1 MRTKKV
7 PSDSLLMGRRSLEFI
22 EGIELIEDLQWIE
35 PIKKWVLHFSI
46 YSNEIESAVINKYTE
61 WYILIDDD
69 YPRGNI
75 SFYPSKRK
83 SITQTFPHQIYNS
96 EGNKDYP
103 WRSGLLCLDSNVRTL
118 GRLVPNEEP
127 YHEEFRLVWHALRA
141 IEWLTAASKSK
152 LTSENELFE
161 LIDFPELSSLKLG
174 FSEDSKSFGFWN
186 SIEVKYGM
194 ATFSALSSGIFLV
207 REFKKIN
214 GLSVKNTEWGYQS
227 SLAKNDNR
235 IIGSWILL
243 KEVPHLK
250 PWQAP
255 LTWSELTEICKSQE
269 VELVD
274 ILRQIKKRQNYK
286 KKLVHILLIG
296 FPIKERLD
304 EDYSEVFWKGI
315 EIPLLIDT
323 SLNPKTAKLDINS
336 SIKSVN
342 KVTIN
347 GQSKIKWMHSF
358 NWSKSAVMSRGML
371 PKTISNSRILLVG
384 AGALGSSIGELLV
397 RAGVEKLGIVD
408 YDNLEMGNLTRHT
421 LLLTEVGSNKAE
433 AIAKRLNKTS
443 IHSKVESYP
452 GTLKYNL
459 ENNHEQL
466 RKYNVIIDCTGED
479 EVLIQLQQYQWSDI
493 KQFISISLGFAG
505 RRLFLFSNNGS
516 YFQYSL
522 FRKYID
528 PCLAEESTQFNETQ
542 LPREGLGCW
551 HPLFPA
557 RADDVWIFAATAIK
571 KLEAIYNERKY
582 PTFSVYEQ
590 EYNDGNFKGIN
601 LIHDEVCD
609 E

>member
-1 MRTKKV
+1 MSIKKV

-22 EGIELIEDLQWIE
+22 EGIELIEDLEWIE
-35 PIKKWVLHFSI
+35 PIKKWALHCSV
-46 YSNEIESAVINKYTE
+46 YSDEIETAVINKYTE

-83 SITQTFPHQIYNS
+83 SLTQTFPHQMYNY
-96 EGNKDYP
+96 EGNDDYP
-103 WRSGLLCLDSNVRTL
+103 WRNGLLCLDSNVRAL

-127 YHEEFRLVWHALRA
+127 HHEEFRLVWHAIRA
-141 IEWLTAASKSK
+141 IEWLIAASKSK

-161 LIDFPELSSLKLG
+161 LIDFPEFSSLKLG
-174 FSEDSKSFGFWN
+174 FSEDSRTFGFWN
-186 SIEVKYGM
+186 SIEVKYGI

-214 GLSVKNTEWGYQS
+214 GLSVRNTEWGYQS
-227 SLAKNDNR
+227 STAENDSK

-255 LTWSELTEICKSQE
+255 LTWSELTEICKSQK
-269 VELVD
+269 VELVN
-274 ILRQIKKRQNYK
+274 ILRQIRKRQNYK
-286 KKLVHILLIG
+286 NKIVHILLIG
-296 FPIKERLD
+296 FPIKERLN
-304 EDYSEVFWKGI
+304 ENYSEIFWKGI
-315 EIPLLIDT
+315 EIPLLMDT
-323 SLNPKTAKLDINS
+323 SLNPKTAKLNISS
-336 SIKSVN
+336 SIKSEN

-347 GQSKIKWMHSF
+347 GQSKVRWMHSF

-371 PKTISNSRILLVG
+371 PETISNSRILLIG

-421 LLLTEVGSNKAE
+421 LLLTEIGSNKAE

-466 RKYNVIIDCTGED
+466 RKYNVVIDCTGED
-479 EVLIQLQQYQWSDI
+479 EALIQLQQYQWTDI

-516 YFQYSL
+516 YLQYNL
-522 FRKYID
+522 FRKYVD
-528 PCLAEESTQFNETQ
+528 PWLAEESTQFHETQ

-557 RADDVWIFAATAIK
+557 RADDVWILAATAIK
-571 KLEAIYNERKY
+571 KLEAIYNEKKY
-582 PTFSVYEQ
+582 STFSVYEQ
-590 EYNDGNFKGIN
+590 EYSDGNFKGIN
-601 LIHDEVCD
+601 LIHDEVYD